1 MSSWPDLEPMP
12 NRLVNYGVTDN
23 GIAIIELSSDSNG
36 EPLESDSKPV
46 NTYTHGM
53 MCDIDQAVVK
63 ARFDDDVSVILIT
76 GAGEGF
82 FSAGASIAMLNSV
95 TPGFKYNFCLH
106 ANETLSRLE
115 QTSKL
120 VIAALNG
127 HAVGGGL
134 EIAMAADIRIARKD
148 AGKCGLPEINLGV
161 LAGTGGTARL
171 TRLIGKAKALE
182 YMVSGELMA
191 FEKAEELNLIN
202 HVWDGSAE
210 QFRQDVL
217 DWAGQYTLPY
227 KATMAV
233 GNIKRSCQSGP
244 EMPFEYH
251 LALERE
257 LQAAL
262 FNSSD
267 AKEGIAAYVERRTPR
282 FTGK

>member
-1 MSSWPDLEPMP
+1 MISWPSLEPMP
-12 NRLVNYGVTDN
+12 NNLVNYGVTEN
-23 GIAIIELSSDSNG
+23 GIAIIELASNSSG
-36 EPLESDSKPV
+36 APLEDGEIGP
-46 NTYTHGM
+46 NTYTHEM
-53 MCDIDQAVVK
+53 MRDIDTAVVK
-63 ARFDDDVSVILIT
+63 ARFDDDVTVIVFT
-76 GAGEGF
+76 GHGQKF
-82 FSAGASIAMLNSV
+82 FSAGASIQMLNSV

-115 QTSKL
+115 QTPKL
-120 VIAALNG
+120 VICAING

-134 EIAMAADIRIARKD
+134 EIAMACDIRIARKD

-171 TRLIGKAKALE
+171 TRLIGKARALE

-191 FEKAEELNLIN
+191 FEKAKEIDLVND
-202 HVWDGSAE
+202 VWDGSLE
-210 QFRQDVL
+210 DFRQDIL
-217 DWAGQYTLPY
+217 DYATQYTLPF

-262 FNSSD
+262 FHSND
-267 AKEGIAAYVERRTPR
+267 AKEGISAYAERRTPR
-282 FTGK
+282 FVGN